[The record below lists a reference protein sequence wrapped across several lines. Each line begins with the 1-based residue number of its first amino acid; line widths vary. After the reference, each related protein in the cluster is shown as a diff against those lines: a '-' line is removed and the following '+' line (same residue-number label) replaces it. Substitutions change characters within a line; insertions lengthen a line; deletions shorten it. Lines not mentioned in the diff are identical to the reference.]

1 MKRIVFVI
9 LLAVYPIIRAQTTI
23 ETEEDPLYLSWQDFT
38 RVHVNQTTEFERDYP
53 VDDRLYGNLKKCG
66 RYNFGG
72 ETLSNNLQPSEIQ
85 IYAEI
90 GNLATFCRNELT
102 LPALYNETFNLN
114 EVVAEFSPM
123 CLQSMESDSQQ
134 PSLSKILRIL
144 SSNFE
149 VVESKQR
156 HKSLQVWTKHIV
168 QKIHKIDRFL
178 EKWKLIIIA
187 PGIYDLEP
195 GESAHRVVH
204 DVLQSLQII
213 HHRLPEKTFV
223 IILRNAKRQF
233 WKALAKNFV
242 FCEKILSLWPNHE
255 GKSDEVWDVL
265 EERVKKNY
273 RSETFYVD
281 VLPFLEDAVPLKYGK
296 T

>member
-1 MKRIVFVI
+1 MKSIVFVI

-72 ETLSNNLQPSEIQ
+72 ETLSNNLQP
-85 IYAEI
+85 
-90 GNLATFCRNELT
+90 NELT

-187 PGIYDLEP
+187 PGIY
-195 GESAHRVVH
+195 
-204 DVLQSLQII
+204 
-213 HHRLPEKTFV
+213 V
-223 IILRNAKRQF
+223 IF
-233 WKALAKNFV
+233 
-242 FCEKILSLWPNHE
+242 
-255 GKSDEVWDVL
+255 
-265 EERVKKNY
+265 
-273 RSETFYVD
+273 
-281 VLPFLEDAVPLKYGK
+281 
-296 T
+296 